1 MVFARRN
8 LLAGV
13 SLLLVGCGK
22 TSAPEVRLVVQTPS
36 TNNYPTHFA
45 QWLGYF
51 DQEGLHVTISQI
63 AGASKVLEAVVGSS
77 ADVGSGVY
85 EQAIQMAAEGRE
97 VKTFLTFARSPNFAI
112 LAAPH
117 SGVQSIGELKGK
129 SVGVSS
135 LGSPSQFY
143 LTHLLRVAGVEPGQ
157 VSTAGVGMGAT
168 AAAALE
174 RGQVD
179 AAVLFGSAIT
189 AEESRGARMLAD
201 ARTPEGVKTLL
212 GAADYPASSLIARSE
227 WLTQHPEEARRISRA
242 VLKALAWIRDH
253 SPEEI
258 LAKVPAEFRVGDARA
273 EVEAIRMAKPMYS
286 LDGRIQKESA
296 QAVRDV
302 LNESLENVR
311 HAEIDLS
318 KTYTNEFLP

>member
-1 MVFARRN
+1 MKELA
-8 LLAGV
+8 LLAC
-13 SLLLVGCGK
+13 LLMTAACGTK
-22 TSAPEVRLVVQTPS
+22 TSKIEISLVVQTPS

-45 QWLGYF
+45 QWLGFF
-51 DQEGLHVTISQI
+51 DEEGLHVTISQI

-85 EQAIQMAAEGRE
+85 EQALQMAAEGRE

-112 LAAPH
+112 LAGPKG
-117 SGVQSIGELKGK
+117 GVASIAELKGK

-143 LTHLLRVAGVEPGQ
+143 LNHLLRGAGLQPEQ
-157 VSTAGVGMGAT
+157 VSTAGIGMGAT

-189 AEESRGARMLAD
+189 AEEARGGRMLAD
-201 ARTPEGVKTLL
+201 ARTQQGVRALL
-212 GAADYPASSLIARSE
+212 GTDDYPASSLLARTE
-227 WLTQHPEEARRISRA
+227 WLAQHPDEARRVSRA
-242 VLKALAWIRDH
+242 VLKSLAWIRDH

-258 LAKVPAEFRVGDARA
+258 LAKVPAEFRVGDTKA
-273 EVEAIRMAKPMYS
+273 ELEAIRMAKPMYS
-286 LDGRIQKESA
+286 VDGRVRVESA
-296 QAVRDV
+296 QAVRSV
-302 LNESLENVR
+302 LNESLDNVR
-311 HAEIDLS
+311 RASIDLS
-318 KTYTNEFLP
+318 RTFTNEYLQ